1 MKLCQKQ
8 MVKNFLNKILVSI
21 KLLWYSLFYGMES
34 ANKLVFSQSSSDND
48 SVIQQTLKGGGPI
61 NDMLEQ
67 RVTKEVEELREKH
80 YRILR
85 EADKYDTSTIK
96 MTFDEEGNPIFTV
109 DRLHKKTKTDFMK
122 HCDVLNEN
130 DLKIRTIQDNK
141 KFEKKGS
148 ILNHDETA
156 NDLYFPSGL
165 YDYDTTLTIERDG
178 ILPRF
183 EIEKFVT
190 KIVVKEYM
198 EDNSRVIVDFYLP
211 TMASQFGK
219 IDAIFVSN
227 MHTMFETKNF
237 RSDILDFKAIEWYSD
252 KGWNTT
258 DLCLFKYDDVKP
270 ISMNVF
276 DGNFVISFDCHVVSD
291 GEYIGEKY
299 MTEEMEEKY
308 ETLAPKTN
316 SVDIFAGVRR
326 NEALKEKE
334 NEKINLS
341 TTIFKLNE
349 NSD

>member
-1 MKLCQKQ
+1 MIKK
-8 MVKNFLNKILVSI
+8 FFSKILVTI
-21 KLLWYSLFYGMES
+21 KLLWFSLFYSMES
-34 ANKLVFSQSSSDND
+34 ANKMILSQSSGDND
-48 SVIQQTLKGGGPI
+48 AMIQQTIKGGGGPI

-80 YRILR
+80 YRILK

-96 MTFDEEGNPIFTV
+96 MTFDEDGNPIFTA
-109 DRLHKKTKTDFMK
+109 DRLHKKSKSDFMK

-148 ILNHDETA
+148 ILNYDETTK
-156 NDLYFPSGL
+156 DLHIPNGL
-165 YDYDTTLTIERDG
+165 YDYDTTLEIERDG

-198 EDNSRVIVDFYLP
+198 EDNSRVIVDFYIP

-237 RSDILDFKAIEWYSD
+237 RSDILDFKTIKWYSD
-252 KGWNTT
+252 KAWNST
-258 DLCLFKYDDVKP
+258 DLCLFEYDDIKP

-276 DGNFVISFDCHVVSD
+276 DGSFVISFDCHVVND
-291 GEYIGEKY
+291 GKYIPQKY
-299 MTEEMEEKY
+299 MTKEMDEKY
-308 ETLAPKTN
+308 ETLAPKSN
-316 SVDIFAGVRR
+316 AADLFAGLRR

-334 NEKINLS
+334 DKEKINLE
-341 TTIFKLNE
+341 TTIIKLNE
-349 NSD
+349 NSN